1 MEANQLKGVRGWLL
15 VFCLSMTVR
24 PLITVYT
31 VLVLLPAFTSP
42 TDPFAILLG
51 YYCMTILIVAFGLY
65 SAFLLWTVH
74 KNAVIT
80 AKVNLVVMLIYWIL
94 LAFFPFLL
102 PSDRRESGL
111 ATYFGIFQHQLLSGV
126 GYFVIWFSYLSKSKR
141 VANTYAPEALPSA
154 STERALE

>member
-1 MEANQLKGVRGWLL
+1 METDQLKGVRGWLL

-31 VLVLLPAFTSP
+31 VIVLLPAFTSP

-51 YYCMTILIVAFGLY
+51 YYSMTIAIVAFGLY
-65 SAFLLWTVH
+65 SAFLLWIVH

-80 AKVNLVVMLIYWIL
+80 AKVYLVAMLIYWIL
-94 LAFFPFLL
+94 LAFFPLLL
-102 PSDRRESGL
+102 PSDMQESRL
-111 ATYFGIFQHQLLSGV
+111 ATYFRLFQHQLLSAI

-141 VANTYAPEALPSA
+141 VANTYAPEALPSS
-154 STERALE
+154 STVPALE